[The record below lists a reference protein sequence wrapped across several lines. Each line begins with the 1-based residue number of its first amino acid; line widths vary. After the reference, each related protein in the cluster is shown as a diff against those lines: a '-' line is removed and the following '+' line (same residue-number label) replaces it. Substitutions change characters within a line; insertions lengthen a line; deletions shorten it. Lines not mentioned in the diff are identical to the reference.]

1 MPTKL
6 ASGKEEDIVQGR
18 IERVRVRDALQRRA
32 MVVIQDNVLRAFDLI
47 PITWQRSEEHTS
59 ELQSLV

>member
-47 PITWQRSEEHTS
+47 PITWQDDCN
-59 ELQSLV
+59 LDP